1 MWADNETTRDLLGF
15 RVHADLIRSLVT
27 NPQMLPITVGIFGD
41 WGSGKTSVM
50 HMLRDDL
57 EPDKYATD
65 SELRKQYEH
74 VACLYF
80 NGWLFEGYDDAKS
93 AILSSVLLQLKEH
106 KRFGPRIKDKIEG
119 LLESVNWMR
128 LARFGFKEVAIP
140 AALAYF
146 SGGLTLIPALID
158 TVKKA
163 AAANSATGNDK
174 SVIDEL
180 MKANGKTSDPGTVR
194 TFRERFSEM
203 LRESDIHSL
212 VILIDDL
219 DRCSPQRIIDNLE
232 AIKLFLSV
240 ERTAFVIGADRRI
253 VRHAI
258 ATVYRSSEIQKAAN
272 QEDQSTDIVDDYLEK
287 LIQVPYWLP
296 RLSPA
301 EVETYMSLLFCEY
314 HLQSEV
320 FKQLHGACEQHR
332 KQDRYR
338 VYGYG
343 AINQQ
348 LGSKLAADLSRNLH
362 LCAAAAPLITEV
374 LTGNPRQVKRFLNAL
389 VLRKQLAEVAG
400 LTHVQDDVLVKL
412 MVLEY
417 FGFDLFNELY
427 NWQASQQGMPKQ
439 IQEMERALQAT
450 ADGSTYAEVIKQY
463 KFNWD
468 KPGVRRWV
476 AMEPQ
481 LQEVDLRD
489 YFWIA
494 RDRLQSTLSQVS
506 LVPPFARTLFENLLS
521 DQVDKQETA
530 VRSMKGMNADDSAL
544 VLDLLVRHVQKHPDQ
559 KQGFDV
565 LRLLVE
571 NKIAGGL
578 PALIT
583 TLDNCQ
589 LDRIDP
595 AVGVDLS
602 TMVRAHSD
610 LHEHLKVTFE
620 RISSTSTRIGAAL
633 KIQMKQ

>member
-57 EPDKYATD
+57 DPEKYPTG

-93 AILSSVLLQLKEH
+93 AILSSVLLQLKDH
-106 KRFGPRIKDKIEG
+106 KRFGPRIKDQIEG

-163 AAANSATGNDK
+163 AAANSTTGNDK

-180 MKANGKTSDPGTVR
+180 VKPNGKTSDPGTVR

-232 AIKLFLSV
+232 AVKLFLSV

-258 ATVYRSSEIQKAAN
+258 ATVYHSAEIQKEADEA
-272 QEDQSTDIVDDYLEK
+272 DPRTDIVDDYLEK
-287 LIQVPYWLP
+287 LIQVPYRLP
-296 RLSPA
+296 RLSPV
-301 EVETYMSLLFCEY
+301 EVETYMSLLFCEQ
-314 HLQSEV
+314 HLDTELIQKV
-320 FKQLHGACEQHR
+320 QAACETHWL
-332 KQDRYR
+332 QDRYR
-338 VYGYG
+338 VFGYG
-343 AINQQ
+343 AFQQ
-348 LGSKLAADLSRNLH
+348 VLGASLKDGLSQNLH
-362 LCAAAAPLITEV
+362 FCTLSAPLITEV
-374 LTGNPRQVKRFLNAL
+374 LKGNPRQVKRFLNAYM
-389 VLRKQLAEVAG
+389 LRRQLADVAK

-417 FGFDLFNELY
+417 ADEQLFRQLY
-427 NWQASQQGMPKQ
+427 DWQASQEGMPKQ
-439 IQEMERALQAT
+439 LQELELVFETEEGKAFTEIEQSLK
-450 ADGSTYAEVIKQY
+450 SK
-463 KFNWD
+463 WD
-468 KPGVRRWV
+468 KPAIRRW
-476 AMEPQ
+476 MIMDPQ
-481 LQEVDLRD
+481 LRDVDLRD

-494 RDRLQSTLSQVS
+494 RDRLQSTLSKVS
-506 LVPPFARTLFENLLS
+506 FVPPFVRRLFEDIISNNLTR
-521 DQVDKQETA
+521 QETA
-530 VRSMKGMNADDSAL
+530 VISLKGMNAEDTTM
-544 VLDLLVRHVQKHPDQ
+544 VLDLLSRQITRHPEQKN
-559 KQGFDV
+559 GFDA
-565 LRLLVE
+565 LRALVE
-571 NKIAGGL
+571 SNIPGSL
-578 PALIT
+578 QLLIDV
-583 TLDNCQ
+583 LEKCEIS
-589 LDRIDP
+589 RIEP
-595 AVGVDLS
+595 AVGIDLYTLMS
-602 TMVRAHSD
+602 GRAD
-610 LHEHLKVTFE
+610 LYDHVKPIFE
-620 RISSTSTRIGAAL
+620 KISNTKTLIGGAL
-633 KIQMKQ
+633 KSQMKK